1 MKFLHG
7 NQIKLSPYGKIRDQ
21 KFSML
26 EVNKAQYESSM
37 KKFKIFAMTDKKR
50 SNTQAN
56 LEQQKKSS
64 KNRARSLKQVWQVLN
79 LDNLLQNDEQKLPLH
94 NREGK
99 QYYQAHMRMLHHI
112 GNVKTIRPKSKYSS
126 SRRAKT

>member
-56 LEQQKKSS
+56 LEQ
-64 KNRARSLKQVWQVLN
+64 
-79 LDNLLQNDEQKLPLH
+79 
-94 NREGK
+94 
-99 QYYQAHMRMLHHI
+99 
-112 GNVKTIRPKSKYSS
+112 
-126 SRRAKT
+126 